1 MPYTA
6 AALKFCYRYGCV
18 DKYHPAENYTGT
30 LLHDRACKTPGHF
43 YNKGRK
49 LTPADVKVMFAR
61 SATGRQDELS
71 FALVSTPALTGKLAG
86 IHGYV
91 GPQVENSISGS
102 VQLEPLVSEQGLV
115 AVKVWVG
122 DKDVGD
128 STFVQTKI
136 NGDLATLTSQTPVFA
151 SVSLMRANAKPG
163 YSGRRKL
170 ELVVRELWI
179 GCTPP
184 PSHLVLN
191 AAPGAAAAAAGAAAA
206 AAAAGAAPAFAVPA
220 PAPAPVGSAEI
231 AAMQTQLEALGAKVT
246 RLEARVETAEH
257 IVLQLTGFDADEPA
271 AKRAKGE

>member
-6 AALKFCYRYGCV
+6 AALKFNYRYGCV

-30 LLHDRACKTPGHF
+30 LLHDRACKSTVNF

-49 LTPADVKVMFAR
+49 LPPADVKAMIAQP
-61 SATGRQDELS
+61 ATGRQEELS

-91 GPQVENSISGS
+91 GPQVENSISGNN
-102 VQLEPLVSEQGLV
+102 VQLEPLVSDQGLV

-128 STFVQTKI
+128 STFAQTKI

-151 SVSLMRANAKPG
+151 SVSLMRANPKPG
-163 YSGRRKL
+163 CPGRRKL
-170 ELVVRELWI
+170 EIVVRELWI
-179 GCTPP
+179 DCTPP

-191 AAPGAAAAAAGAAAA
+191 AAPGAAAA
-206 AAAAGAAPAFAVPA
+206 GAAPAFALPA
-220 PAPAPVGSAEI
+220 PAPAPVSAEI
-231 AAMQTQLEALGAKVT
+231 AAMKTQLEALGAKVL
-246 RLEARVETAEH
+246 RLEARVETAER
-257 IVLQLTGFDADEPA
+257 IVLQLTGCDADEPA